1 MEKIPLTREEFSE
14 VIGRLQAANELV
26 DRVDELFRSSRENV
40 DCDFCNGASLQISH
54 ERTVVELLAKLMRDR
69 EGKIGCFI
77 YELDYGRDYRPG
89 GEGDFGEE
97 GNLASAGSLYDHL
110 AANYRRNAGNCEKWR
125 GEDGETDQLSGD

>member
-1 MEKIPLTREEFSE
+1 MSLRLRNLLRST
-14 VIGRLQAANELV
+14 RLQIKERSYAQL
-26 DRVDELFRSSRENV
+26 RLFSQGSNSAVSYTHLDVYKR
-40 DCDFCNGASLQISH
+40 Q
-54 ERTVVELLAKLMRDR
+54 VVELLEKLMRDR